1 MYLTERHVIKVGTAE
16 FKEYDVICFLS
27 KNMYNSALYALRKHF
42 FETKM
47 LKHKFRLSKEFQEQN
62 QPDYRAIFVR
72 SAQQIIGIA
81 HQSMKSFFAL
91 IKAKKSG
98 SYDKPVKL
106 PKYLPK
112 NGRQVMIYDNKAF
125 YEKDFKEGYIRVA
138 QTQSRIP
145 TKIKNIKSI
154 QQIRLVPKGN
164 HVVVEVLYK
173 VTDTPLKEDNRRY
186 AAIDLGVNNLA
197 TVVSNVDSPKII
209 NGRPLKSINQYYNK
223 QKAKLQAK
231 MNKEYG
237 TTKRKQTRREQ
248 SLTFKRN
255 NKVNDY
261 LHKTSRKI
269 VNYLVS
275 NNINT
280 LFIGKNKEWKQNIN
294 VGKRNNQNFV
304 NIPFYKLVQML
315 LYKCALEGITVK
327 EIEES
332 YTSKCSFLD
341 DEEISK
347 HEEYKGKR
355 IKRGLFKTAG
365 GNIINADVNGGLNIL
380 RKAVGKFDYDPIEV
394 CSTPVV
400 WTVGFQRLT
409 A

>member
-1 MYLTERHVIKVGTAE
+1 
-16 FKEYDVICFLS
+16 
-27 KNMYNSALYALRKHF
+27 MYNSALYALRKHF
-42 FETKM
+42 FETKT
-47 LKHKFRLSKEFQEQN
+47 LKYKFQLSKEFQEQN
-62 QPDYRAIFVR
+62 QVDYRAMFVR

-231 MNKEYG
+231 MDKEYG
-237 TTKRKQTRREQ
+237 TSKRKQTRREQ

-294 VGKRNNQNFV
+294 IGKRNNQNFV
-304 NIPFYKLVQML
+304 NIPFYKLIQML

>member
-1 MYLTERHVIKVGTAE
+1 MYLTERHVIKVGTVE
-16 FKEYDVICFLS
+16 FKEYDAICFLS

-42 FETKM
+42 FETKT
-47 LKHKFRLSKEFQEQN
+47 LKYKFQLSKEFQEQN
-62 QPDYRAIFVR
+62 QVDYRAMFVR

-237 TTKRKQTRREQ
+237 TSKRKQTRREQ

>member
-42 FETKM
+42 FETKT
-47 LKHKFRLSKEFQEQN
+47 LKYKFQLSKEFQEQN
-62 QPDYRAIFVR
+62 QVDYRAMFVR

-112 NGRQVMIYDNKAF
+112 NGRQVVIYDNKAF

-186 AAIDLGVNNLA
+186 AAIDLGVNNLV

-231 MNKEYG
+231 MDKEYG
-237 TTKRKQTRREQ
+237 TSKRKQTRREQ

-294 VGKRNNQNFV
+294 MGKRNNQNFV
-304 NIPFYKLVQML
+304 NIPFYKLIQML
-315 LYKCALEGITVK
+315 LYKCTLEGMTVK

-347 HEEYKGKR
+347 HERYKGKR

-394 CSTPVV
+394 CSAPVV

>member
-42 FETKM
+42 FETKT
-47 LKHKFRLSKEFQEQN
+47 LKYKFQLSKEFQEQN
-62 QPDYRAIFVR
+62 QVDYRAMFVR

-154 QQIRLVPKGN
+154 QQIRLAPKGN

-173 VTDTPLKEDNRRY
+173 VTDTPLKEDNRCY

-231 MNKEYG
+231 MDKEYG
-237 TTKRKQTRREQ
+237 TSKRKQTRREQ

-294 VGKRNNQNFV
+294 IGKRNNQNFV
-304 NIPFYKLVQML
+304 NIPFYKLIQML

>member
-237 TTKRKQTRREQ
+237 M
-248 SLTFKRN
+248 
-255 NKVNDY
+255 
-261 LHKTSRKI
+261 HKTSRKI

-294 VGKRNNQNFV
+294 MGKRNNQNFV
-304 NIPFYKLVQML
+304 NIPFYKLIQML
-315 LYKCALEGITVK
+315 LHKCALEGITVK

>member
-1 MYLTERHVIKVGTAE
+1 MYLTERHVIKVGTVE
-16 FKEYDVICFLS
+16 FKEYDAICFLS

-47 LKHKFRLSKEFQEQN
+47 LKHKFQLSKEFQEQN
-62 QPDYRAIFVR
+62 QPDYRAMFVR
-72 SAQQIIGIA
+72 SAQQIIGITR
-81 HQSMKSFFAL
+81 QSMKSFFAL

-98 SYDKPVKL
+98 SYDKPIKL

-112 NGRQVMIYDNKAF
+112 NGRQVVIYDNKAF

-164 HVVVEVLYK
+164 HVVLEVLYK

-231 MNKEYG
+231 MDKGYG
-237 TTKRKQTRREQ
+237 TSKRKQTRREQ

-304 NIPFYKLVQML
+304 NIPFYKLIQML

-347 HEEYKGKR
+347 HERYKGKR

-409 A
+409 V

>member
-1 MYLTERHVIKVGTAE
+1 MYLTERHIIKVGTAE
-16 FKEYDVICFLS
+16 FKEYDAICFLS

-42 FETKM
+42 FETKT
-47 LKHKFRLSKEFQEQN
+47 LKHKFQLSKEFQEQN
-62 QPDYRAIFVR
+62 QPDYRAMFVR

-106 PKYLPK
+106 PRYLPK

-125 YEKDFKEGYIRVA
+125 YEKDFKEGYIKVA
-138 QTQSRIP
+138 HTQSRIP

-164 HVVVEVLYK
+164 HVVLEVLYK

-197 TVVSNVDSPKII
+197 TVVSNADSPKII

-231 MNKEYG
+231 MDKEYG
-237 TTKRKQTRREQ
+237 TSKRKQTRREQ

-294 VGKRNNQNFV
+294 IGKRNNQNFV
-304 NIPFYKLVQML
+304 NIPFYKLIQML

-380 RKAVGKFDYDPIEV
+380 RKAVGKFDYNPIEV
-394 CSTPVV
+394 CSTPIV
-400 WTVGFQRLT
+400 WTVGFQSLT

>member
-1 MYLTERHVIKVGTAE
+1 MYLTERHVIKVGTVE
-16 FKEYDVICFLS
+16 FKEYDAICFLS

-42 FETKM
+42 FETKT
-47 LKHKFRLSKEFQEQN
+47 LKHKFQLSKEFQEQN
-62 QPDYRAIFVR
+62 QPDYRAMFVR
-72 SAQQIIGIA
+72 SAQQIIGIV

-98 SYDKPVKL
+98 SYDKPIKL

-112 NGRQVMIYDNKAF
+112 NRRQVMIYDNKAF

-223 QKAKLQAK
+223 QKVKLQAK
-231 MNKEYG
+231 MDKEYG
-237 TTKRKQTRREQ
+237 TSKRKQTRREQ

-294 VGKRNNQNFV
+294 IGKRNNQNFV
-304 NIPFYKLVQML
+304 NIPFYKLIQML

-347 HEEYKGKR
+347 HERYKGKR

-380 RKAVGKFDYDPIEV
+380 RKAVGKFDYKPIEV

-409 A
+409 V

>member
-1 MYLTERHVIKVGTAE
+1 MYLTERHVVKVGTVE
-16 FKEYDVICFLS
+16 FKEYDAICFLS

-42 FETKM
+42 FETKT
-47 LKHKFRLSKEFQEQN
+47 LKPKFQLSKEFQEQN
-62 QPDYRAIFVR
+62 QPDYRAMFVR
-72 SAQQIIGIA
+72 SAQQIIGIT

-98 SYDKPVKL
+98 SYDKPIKL

-112 NGRQVMIYDNKAF
+112 NGRQVVIYDNKAF

-186 AAIDLGVNNLA
+186 VAIDLGVNNLA

-231 MNKEYG
+231 MDKEYG
-237 TTKRKQTRREQ
+237 TSKRKQTHREQ

-294 VGKRNNQNFV
+294 MGKRNNQNFV

>member
-1 MYLTERHVIKVGTAE
+1 MILAERHVVKVGTVE
-16 FKEYDVICFLS
+16 FKEYDAICFLS

-42 FETKM
+42 FETKT
-47 LKHKFRLSKEFQEQN
+47 LKHKFQLSKEFQEQN
-62 QPDYRAIFVR
+62 QPDYRAMFVR

-112 NGRQVMIYDNKAF
+112 NGRQVVIYDNKAF

-164 HVVVEVLYK
+164 HVVLEVLYK

-197 TVVSNVDSPKII
+197 TVVSNADSPKII

-231 MNKEYG
+231 MDKEYG
-237 TTKRKQTRREQ
+237 TSKRKQTRREQ

-294 VGKRNNQNFV
+294 IGKRNNQNFV
-304 NIPFYKLVQML
+304 NIPFYKLIQML

-347 HEEYKGKR
+347 HERYKGKR

-400 WTVGFQRLT
+400 WTVGFQSLT

>member
-1 MYLTERHVIKVGTAE
+1 MYLTERHVIKVGTVE
-16 FKEYDVICFLS
+16 FKEYDAICFLS

-42 FETKM
+42 FETKT
-47 LKHKFRLSKEFQEQN
+47 LKHKFQLSKEFQEQN
-62 QPDYRAIFVR
+62 QPDYRAMFVR
-72 SAQQIIGIA
+72 SAQQIIGIV
-81 HQSMKSFFAL
+81 HQSTKSFFAL

-98 SYDKPVKL
+98 SYDKPIKL

-112 NGRQVMIYDNKAF
+112 NRRQVMIYDNKAF

-223 QKAKLQAK
+223 QKVKLQAK
-231 MNKEYG
+231 MDKEYG
-237 TTKRKQTRREQ
+237 TSKRKQTRREQ

-294 VGKRNNQNFV
+294 IGKRNNQNFV
-304 NIPFYKLVQML
+304 NIPFYKLIQML

-347 HEEYKGKR
+347 HERYKGKR

-380 RKAVGKFDYDPIEV
+380 RKAVGKFDYNPIEV

-409 A
+409 V

>member
-1 MYLTERHVIKVGTAE
+1 MYLTERHVIKVGTVE
-16 FKEYDVICFLS
+16 FKEYDAICFLS

-47 LKHKFRLSKEFQEQN
+47 LKHKFQLSKEFQEQN
-62 QPDYRAIFVR
+62 QPDYRAMFVR
-72 SAQQIIGIA
+72 SAQQIIGIT

-98 SYDKPVKL
+98 SYDKPIKL

-112 NGRQVMIYDNKAF
+112 NGRQVVIYDNKAF

-164 HVVVEVLYK
+164 HVVLEVLYK

-231 MNKEYG
+231 MDKGYG
-237 TTKRKQTRREQ
+237 TSKRKQTRREQ

-304 NIPFYKLVQML
+304 NIPFYKLIQML

-347 HEEYKGKR
+347 HERYKGKR

-409 A
+409 V

>member
-47 LKHKFRLSKEFQEQN
+47 LKHKFQLSKEFQEQN
-62 QPDYRAIFVR
+62 QPDYRAMFVR

-98 SYDKPVKL
+98 SYDKPIKL

-112 NGRQVMIYDNKAF
+112 NGRQVVIYDNKAF

-304 NIPFYKLVQML
+304 NIPFYKLIQML

>member
-1 MYLTERHVIKVGTAE
+1 MILVERHVVKVGTVE
-16 FKEYDVICFLS
+16 FKEYDAICFLS

-42 FETKM
+42 FEART
-47 LKHKFRLSKEFQEQN
+47 LKHKFQLSKEFQEQN
-62 QPDYRAIFVR
+62 QPDYRAMFVR
-72 SAQQIIGIA
+72 SAQQIIGVA

-164 HVVVEVLYK
+164 HVVLEVLYK
-173 VTDTPLKEDNRRY
+173 VTDTPLKQDNKRY

-209 NGRPLKSINQYYNK
+209 NGRPLKSINQYYNE
-223 QKAKLQAK
+223 QKAKLRAK
-231 MNKEYG
+231 MDKEYG
-237 TTKRKQTRREQ
+237 TSKRKQTRREQ

-294 VGKRNNQNFV
+294 MGKRNNQNFV
-304 NIPFYKLVQML
+304 NIPFHKLTQML

-341 DEEISK
+341 DEEINK

-365 GNIINADVNGGLNIL
+365 GNTINADVNGGLNIL
-380 RKAVGKFDYDPIEV
+380 RKVVGKFDYDPIEV

-400 WTVGFQRLT
+400 WTVGFQSLT

>member
-1 MYLTERHVIKVGTAE
+1 MYLTERHVIKVGTVE
-16 FKEYDVICFLS
+16 FKEYDAICFLS

-42 FETKM
+42 FETKT
-47 LKHKFRLSKEFQEQN
+47 LKYKFQLSKEFQEQN
-62 QPDYRAIFVR
+62 QVDYRAMFVR

-154 QQIRLVPKGN
+154 QQIRLVSKGN

-237 TTKRKQTRREQ
+237 TSKRKQTRREQ

-269 VNYLVS
+269 VNFLVS

-304 NIPFYKLVQML
+304 NIPFYKLIQML

-380 RKAVGKFDYDPIEV
+380 RKAVGKFDYNPIEV
-394 CSTPVV
+394 CSAPVV

>member
-1 MYLTERHVIKVGTAE
+1 MILAERHIIKVGTAE
-16 FKEYDVICFLS
+16 FKEYDAICFLS

-42 FETKM
+42 FETKT
-47 LKHKFRLSKEFQEQN
+47 LKHKFQLSKEFQEQN
-62 QPDYRAIFVR
+62 QPDYRAMFVR

-106 PKYLPK
+106 PRYLSK

-164 HVVVEVLYK
+164 HVVLEVLYK
-173 VTDTPLKEDNRRY
+173 VTDMPLKEDNRRY

-223 QKAKLQAK
+223 EKAILQSK
-231 MNKEYG
+231 TDKEYG

-294 VGKRNNQNFV
+294 IGKRNNQNFV
-304 NIPFYKLVQML
+304 NIPFYKLIQML

-355 IKRGLFKTAG
+355 IERGLFKTAEEKV
-365 GNIINADVNGGLNIL
+365 INADVNGGLNIL

-400 WTVGFQRLT
+400 WTVGFQSLT

>member
-1 MYLTERHVIKVGTAE
+1 MILAERHVVKVGTVE
-16 FKEYDVICFLS
+16 FKEYDAICFLS

-42 FETKM
+42 FETKT
-47 LKHKFRLSKEFQEQN
+47 LKHKFQLSKEFQEQN
-62 QPDYRAIFVR
+62 QPDYRAMFVR

-98 SYDKPVKL
+98 SYDKPIKL

-112 NGRQVMIYDNKAF
+112 NGRQVVIYDNKAF

-231 MNKEYG
+231 MDKEYG
-237 TTKRKQTRREQ
+237 TSKRKQTRREQ

-261 LHKTSRKI
+261 LHKTSRKM

-304 NIPFYKLVQML
+304 NIPFYKLIQML

-409 A
+409 V

>member
-47 LKHKFRLSKEFQEQN
+47 LKHKFQLSKEFQEQN
-62 QPDYRAIFVR
+62 QPDYRAMFVR

-98 SYDKPVKL
+98 SYDKPIKL

-138 QTQSRIP
+138 QTQSCIP

-231 MNKEYG
+231 MDKAYG
-237 TTKRKQTRREQ
+237 TSKRKQTRREQ

-304 NIPFYKLVQML
+304 NIPFYKLIQML

>member
-1 MYLTERHVIKVGTAE
+1 MILVERHVVKVGTVE
-16 FKEYDVICFLS
+16 FKEYDAICFLS

-42 FETKM
+42 FEAKT
-47 LKHKFRLSKEFQEQN
+47 LKHKYELSKEFQEQN
-62 QPDYRAIFVR
+62 QPDYRAMFVR

-138 QTQSRIP
+138 QTQSRIS

-164 HVVVEVLYK
+164 HVVLEVLYK
-173 VTDTPLKEDNRRY
+173 VTDTPLKQDNKRY

-197 TVVSNVDSPKII
+197 TVVSNVGSPKII
-209 NGRPLKSINQYYNK
+209 NGRPLKSINQYYNE

-231 MNKEYG
+231 MDKEYG
-237 TTKRKQTRREQ
+237 TSKRKQTRREQ

-294 VGKRNNQNFV
+294 MGKRNNQNFV
-304 NIPFYKLVQML
+304 NIPFYKLIQML

-341 DEEISK
+341 DEEINK
-347 HEEYKGKR
+347 PEEYKGKR

-365 GNIINADVNGGLNIL
+365 GNTINADVNGGLNIL

-400 WTVGFQRLT
+400 WTVGFQSLT